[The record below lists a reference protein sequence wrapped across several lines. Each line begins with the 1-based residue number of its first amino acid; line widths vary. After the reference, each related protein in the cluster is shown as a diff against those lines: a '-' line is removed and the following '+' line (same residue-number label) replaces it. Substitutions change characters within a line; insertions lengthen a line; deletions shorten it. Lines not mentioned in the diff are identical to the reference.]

1 MTGRLTAIALAA
13 AALAAPGCISS
24 TRYGTDQITTLA
36 SGATEAQVIRQH
48 GAPDN
53 IIYLGTPWVDPRTGA
68 RQEVDKYLFEYR
80 IGGGQTVMGDMYASD
95 EFHNICY
102 LIQDGKVLSNGNFVD
117 EGKGTIIGGLDLGV
131 WNTPFGTLDLRF
143 GGYVHPKARA
153 GYGGAGTPEGPDA
166 DTGR

>member
-53 IIYLGTPWVDPRTGA
+53 IITFVAYPDIS
-68 RQEVDKYLFEYR
+68 EFE
-80 IGGGQTVMGDMYASD
+80 A
-95 EFHNICY
+95 CW
-102 LIQDGKVLSNGNFVD
+102 K
-117 EGKGTIIGGLDLGV
+117 
-131 WNTPFGTLDLRF
+131 
-143 GGYVHPKARA
+143 
-153 GYGGAGTPEGPDA
+153 PDA
-166 DTGR
+166 AIKDTWQARDRNSPEQTTRLLMVATDYGKDAR